1 MYVDDT
7 TASEIISKGDQSNAQ
22 SIVDTA
28 ADWSRTNTKTNAAHL
43 ICESRKELSVSSH
56 SRGEH

>member
-1 MYVDDT
+1 MYVDAT

-28 ADWSRTNTKTNAAHL
+28 ADWSRTNTKTNARNCASHL
-43 ICESRKELSVSSH
+43 RE
-56 SRGEH
+56 